1 MRTNFYEFNF
11 KIKII
16 SGENSYEKIPENLSK
31 LSSSNPL
38 FITDKGIVKAGIF
51 EKLRY
56 ALDSTKIKKGVLF
69 SDVPQDSSFKIVEEI
84 ADIYKKNNCDSIIAI
99 GGGSVIDTAKGV
111 NILVSCNYNSLKE
124 IEGAD
129 IIQKKL
135 NPLIA
140 IPTTSG
146 TGSEVTS
153 VAVITDDKT
162 NLKKPFSSE
171 FLLPDC
177 AILDPRSIETLP
189 EKLIITTGL
198 DALSHAIEAFIS
210 IQKNP
215 ISAGF
220 AIMAIKTIV
229 DNLEKGLKDKKAK
242 FNLLNGSLFAGL
254 AFSNSM
260 VSIIHS
266 IAHAI
271 GGIYHIHHGHLVGLL
286 LPYGLEYNKDVS
298 KDNYSILFDYFN
310 KDNDLVNLNT
320 VEKGEIFTKYVNN
333 FTENMLLK
341 VNLPIKLKE
350 LGIKEDS
357 FDNIA
362 DKALSDGSIIFNPK
376 PVFKK
381 DIIEILE
388 KAY

>member
-1 MRTNFYEFNF
+1 MKTNFYEFNL

-16 SGENSYEKIPENLSK
+16 SGENSYEKIPENLKKLNSK
-31 LSSSNPL
+31 NPL
-38 FITDKGIVKAGIF
+38 FITDQGIIKAGIF
-51 EKLRY
+51 KKLQSS
-56 ALDSTKIKKGVLF
+56 LGSTEIKNGVLF
-69 SDVPQDSSFKIVEEI
+69 SDVPPDSSFKTVEKI
-84 ADIYKKNNCDSIIAI
+84 ADIYKRNNCDSIIAI

-111 NILVSCNYNSLKE
+111 NILVSCNYNSLRE

-129 IIQKKL
+129 MIKSRL
-135 NPLIA
+135 NPFIA

-146 TGSEVTS
+146 TGSEITS

-162 NLKKPFSSE
+162 NIKKAFSSE

-189 EKLIITTGL
+189 DKLIITTGL
-198 DALSHAIEAFIS
+198 DALSHAIESFIS

-215 ISAGF
+215 VSDGF
-220 AIMAIKTIV
+220 AVMAIKTIV
-229 DNLEKGLKDKKAK
+229 NNLEKGLRDKKAK

-260 VSIIHS
+260 VSIVHS

-271 GGIYHIHHGHLVGLL
+271 GGIYHLHHGHIVGLL

-298 KDNYSILFDYFN
+298 KDDYLILSDYFHN
-310 KDNDLVNLNT
+310 NTANIKTIEKADNFITEV
-320 VEKGEIFTKYVNN
+320 KN
-333 FTENMLLK
+333 FTERMFLK
-341 VNLPIKLKE
+341 VNLPIRLKE
-350 LGIKEDS
+350 LGIKKDS
-357 FDNIA
+357 FDNIT
-362 DKALSDGSIIFNPK
+362 DKALLDGSIIFNPK
-376 PVFKK
+376 PVYKE
-381 DIIEILE
+381 DIIKILE

>member
-1 MRTNFYEFNF
+1 
-11 KIKII
+11 
-16 SGENSYEKIPENLSK
+16 
-31 LSSSNPL
+31 
-38 FITDKGIVKAGIF
+38 
-51 EKLRY
+51 
-56 ALDSTKIKKGVLF
+56 
-69 SDVPQDSSFKIVEEI
+69 
-84 ADIYKKNNCDSIIAI
+84 
-99 GGGSVIDTAKGV
+99 
-111 NILVSCNYNSLKE
+111 
-124 IEGAD
+124 
-129 IIQKKL
+129 
-135 NPLIA
+135 
-140 IPTTSG
+140 
-146 TGSEVTS
+146 
-153 VAVITDDKT
+153 
-162 NLKKPFSSE
+162 
-171 FLLPDC
+171 LLPDC

-271 GGIYHIHHGHLVGLL
+271 GGSYHIHHEHLVGLL
-286 LPYGLEYNKDVS
+286 LPYGFEYNKDVS

-310 KDNDLVNLNT
+310 KDNDLVNLNI

-341 VNLPIKLKE
+341 VNLPIKLRE

-376 PVFKK
+376 PIFKK